1 MGISLPGMIREEK
14 TQASPAPRLTCG
26 WVPSAI
32 RDRAALPSPW
42 PPVENALIRAITDLG
57 FGTKYSIDFYHDGKV
72 DTKNFTVEEGPANYE
87 SGARYKSEPLGI
99 TVRDMTYE
107 VRRYLQ
113 KKPDDPGVVI
123 SKIEQGSKA
132 SIAGLKPYELIT
144 HVNDQPVQ
152 SVKDFERLTQG
163 QTEIRLSVK
172 RMTAGRI
179 VKLSLNAPAPT
190 TNEAP

>member
-1 MGISLPGMIREEK
+1 MAGESFPWD
-14 TQASPAPRLTCG
+14 RLGEATED
-26 WVPSAI
+26 VF
-32 RDRAALPSPW
+32 DRIPSPW
-42 PPVENALIRAITDLG
+42 PPVENALIRTITNLG
-57 FGTKYSIDFYHDGKV
+57 FGSSYSIDFFHDNKI
-72 DTKNFTVEEGPANYE
+72 DTKQFKVEQGPPNYT
-87 SGARYKSEPLGI
+87 SAPHYKSAPIGI